1 MSPKMSGKLN
11 IVLVLALSLLFIIPD
26 VKSQD
31 NKPVTIKI
39 YGKVINAIDST
50 PVGATITF
58 ESLPDNKDVHV
69 IQSSDSSGLFT
80 AILHEHAD
88 YSILVDGKY
97 YKPEMDTIKSTDLGT
112 FDMLYRLLPVKVGE
126 VLKLQK
132 IYFPQG
138 DYQILQSS
146 YGELTELLYLL
157 NEYPDMVIRLEG
169 HTDRQGGA
177 RSNMI
182 LSENRVKSIRIYL
195 IDHGIAKKRIKIKA
209 FGGTRPV
216 SRANTEEARR
226 ANRRVEVRILK
237 I

>member
-1 MSPKMSGKLN
+1 MTGRWN
-11 IVLVLALSLLFIIPD
+11 ILLIVFWIFIIND
-26 VKSQD
+26 GNGQVKD
-31 NKPVTIKI
+31 AVTIKI

-50 PVGATITF
+50 PVQASLTF
-58 ESLPDNKDVHV
+58 ESLPDNRDVHV
-69 IQSSDSSGLFT
+69 IQSSDSTGIFT
-80 AILHEHAD
+80 AVLHEHAD

-97 YKPEMDTIKSTDLGT
+97 YKPEMDTIQASALGK

-126 VLKLQK
+126 VLQLQK

-138 DYQILQSS
+138 DYKILQSS

-157 NEYPDMVIRLEG
+157 REYPDMVIRLEG

-182 LSENRVKSIRIYL
+182 LSENRVKSIRTYL
-195 IDHGIAKKRIKIKA
+195 TDHGVAHKRIKIKA
-209 FGGTRPV
+209 FGGTRPI
-216 SRANTEEARR
+216 ALENTEAARR